1 MRDDFESSERRSGA
15 SRRRMLL
22 SYTGRVKG
30 SLLSGTVIMMLSILF
45 DLLAPFM
52 IGYIVDREMPNVR
65 SPGWTWTVLILL
77 IGAFLCCV
85 LIASV
90 LRYAG
95 TYRLNGAANR
105 VVQFMQNDAFEHLQE
120 LPIQYFDNLPA
131 GTVVS
136 KITNDTKAVRVLF
149 ELVLSQLL
157 SASLYAV
164 GILIALAFVDYRL
177 MLLALAALPF
187 IYLVIR
193 DYRGKASR
201 YTREFRRSYGE
212 LNGTLNE
219 SLQNMSIIQSLNHE
233 DQILVEFDEINDE
246 VYRHSVD
253 MSNLYAYSA
262 YNITQALQY
271 LMLTLVLILFG
282 YSQFSGV
289 SILPIGHLYIFIDY
303 MTKLFNQVS
312 NTMSRIGDME
322 RSFSAA
328 DQILD
333 FLETTP
339 ESRFDDTA
347 SPERLNGE
355 VEFESVTFAYKDE
368 PVLKDISFKVRAGEN
383 VAFVG
388 ATGSG
393 KSTIM
398 NLLLGFYRP
407 QKGRL
412 RFDHK
417 DQELLDRRHLRSQIA
432 IVLQEPYLF
441 AGTIYSNIALGDR
454 SITKEEAFEAL
465 SKVGGSALLS
475 RLEKGIDSPVNE
487 KGAYFSA
494 GERQLITF
502 ARALVRD
509 PRILVLDEATSSVDS
524 ETESMIQQG
533 IETLSSGR
541 TTFVIAHRLSTIC
554 DADRIF
560 VLDKGRIVEQGTH
573 NELIELN
580 GIYHELLLAAQQNL
594 TACKKRKSAVK
605 PPMC

>member
-1 MRDDFESSERRSGA
+1 MRADFNSRENPVGA
-15 SRRRMLL
+15 SRRQMLL

-30 SLLSGTVIMMLSILF
+30 SLFSGTVIMMLSVLF

-65 SPGWTWTVLILL
+65 SPGWTWSVLILL
-77 IGAFLCCV
+77 ICAFLFCV
-85 LIASV
+85 LIASA

-136 KITNDTKAVRVLF
+136 RITNDTKAVRGLF
-149 ELVLSQLL
+149 EVVLSQLL

-177 MLLALAALPF
+177 MLLALVALPF

-219 SLQNMSIIQSLNHE
+219 SLQNMSIIQALNRE
-233 DQILVEFDEINDE
+233 DQILEEFDEINDE
-246 VYRHSVD
+246 VYRHSAD

-271 LMLTLVLILFG
+271 VMLTLVLILFG
-282 YSQFSGV
+282 HSQFNGV
-289 SILPIGHLYIFIDY
+289 SILPVGYLYIFIDY

-312 NTMSRIGDME
+312 GAMSRIGDME

-333 FLETTP
+333 FLKTTP
-339 ESRFDDTA
+339 ESRFDGAD

-355 VEFESVTFAYKDE
+355 VEFESVTFAYDKE
-368 PVLKDISFKVRAGEN
+368 AVLKDISFKVRAGEN
-383 VAFVG
+383 IAFVG

-412 RFDHK
+412 RFDQK
-417 DQELLDRRHLRSQIA
+417 DQEQLDRRKLRSQIA

-441 AGTIYSNIALGDR
+441 AGTIYSNIAMGDR
-454 SITKEEAFEAL
+454 SITKEDALESL
-465 SKVGGSALLS
+465 SKVGGATFLN
-475 RLEKGIDSPVNE
+475 RLKKGIDSPVNE
-487 KGAYFSA
+487 RGTDFSA

-524 ETESMIQQG
+524 ETESVIQQG

-573 NELIELN
+573 KELVEQN
-580 GIYHELLLAAQQNL
+580 GVYRELLLAAQQNL
-594 TACKKRKSAVK
+594 MTCEKQKSDVK
-605 PPMC
+605 LPNC